1 MPALTKKKMG
11 IAMKKISI
19 CAILVIILSLC
30 VACQDNNTKISNE
43 DLAAKFASAFS
54 QTSSPAKPSE
64 ATTPVPD
71 TQPTDA
77 IDRPDQVLLTLAE
90 PDGESIESDT
100 IYLDDG
106 TYVESFLFDGATY
119 VQFCRFPGVYDK
131 NAALALV
138 AEFAKVNADEIEATK
153 TKLDLYTAYRLSY
166 IYGSNEDTQQC
177 IDMVVITD
185 NALYLLHTRTYLDSY
200 EMCEDDI
207 ESWIEGLYLAD
218 EPKQPP
224 YMTAS
229 PAMKFDAYSLAG
241 WWVYMGEDA
250 DPEVPI
256 VYYFTEDGYVF
267 LWPEAYYDSYAGNEV
282 FCCEWE
288 MREGKPVYLDI
299 DGLGEREAIAC
310 DILYEGEDAMS
321 ILWPDGVKSFFMRNT
336 TQEASHFLKK
346 GEYDYLAK
354 APVYCKAYFDE
365 YVDQTTYTILIDDIA
380 YVTPEDTDL
389 IAEYHLEDAPF
400 DNALELYNE
409 DPTLYPMQA
418 FTDGSTVFSTVRM
431 LNGRIIR
438 TQVSAE
444 QFIEFIYPD
453 NLRLFTVTANEGY
466 IEEIAEVYLP

>member
-1 MPALTKKKMG
+1 
-11 IAMKKISI
+11 MKKISI

-43 DLAAKFASAFS
+43 DLAAKFASAYS
-54 QTSSPAKPSE
+54 QTASTAKPDE
-64 ATTPVPD
+64 AATPVPD

-77 IDRPDQVLLTLAE
+77 IDRPEPVLCT
-90 PDGESIESDT
+90 
-100 IYLDDG
+100 
-106 TYVESFLFDGATY
+106 
-119 VQFCRFPGVYDK
+119 
-131 NAALALV
+131 
-138 AEFAKVNADEIEATK
+138 
-153 TKLDLYTAYRLSY
+153 
-166 IYGSNEDTQQC
+166 
-177 IDMVVITD
+177 
-185 NALYLLHTRTYLDSY
+185 
-200 EMCEDDI
+200 
-207 ESWIEGLYLAD
+207 D

-229 PAMKFDAYSLAG
+229 PALAFNADTIAG

-250 DPEVPI
+250 DAEVPI

-299 DGLGEREAIAC
+299 DGLGEREAVAC

-336 TQEASHFLKK
+336 TQKASRFLKK

-354 APVYCKAYFDE
+354 APVYCRAYFGK
-365 YVDQTTYTILIDDIA
+365 YLDQTCYTIMIDDIA

-389 IAEYHLEDAPF
+389 IAEYHLENAPF

-409 DPTLYPMQA
+409 DSTLYPMQA
-418 FTDGSTVFSTVRM
+418 FTDGSTVFSIVRM

-466 IEEIAEVYLP
+466 IEEIAEVYLPYCRYGEPLLQRYRSKK